1 MIIHPNGSTLLLIT
15 QPDHAA
21 LAARIMRRWR
31 DDDLEQSP
39 RRDDI
44 LFAVEHH
51 DDGWLDVDHTPL
63 VDAASGVLLDFISSP
78 EPVRRGVWPRGVWP
92 RGVSRVA
99 DKPYAAALVAQH
111 ALHIYRRYRDDA
123 EWTSF
128 FSEMETLRA
137 RHLHAAQPAT
147 LDELLRDYRWVRTG
161 DLLSLAFCNGWTDVQ
176 HDERG
181 GAARLT
187 GDRLVLTPD
196 PFAGVSVPLAVATRE
211 MSAAPFASASDAA
224 AAYARAPAAALSGV
238 AAGA

>member
-1 MIIHPNGSTLLLIT
+1 MIIHPNGATLLLIT

-31 DDDLEQSP
+31 DEELEQSP
-39 RRDDI
+39 RHDDI

-51 DDGWLDVDHTPL
+51 DDGWLDVDRAPL
-63 VDAASGVLLDFISSP
+63 VDATSGVLLDFISSP
-78 EPVRRGVWPRGVWP
+78 DPVRRGVWPRGV
-92 RGVSRVA
+92 SHLA
-99 DKPYAAALVAQH
+99 DRPYAAALVAQH

-123 EWTSF
+123 AWASF

-181 GAARLT
+181 GTARLA

-211 MSAAPFASASDAA
+211 MSAAPFASAGDAA
-224 AAYARAPAAALSGV
+224 AAYARAPAATLSGV